1 MRETK
6 YWTWHMA
13 AGVVILFLL
22 GLHMLIMHVGGI
34 THLFVPYGGEAV
46 SKSNSLFRDSRLF
59 FTVTYILLL
68 GVALYHG
75 LYGLRTI
82 LFELTLKPIVEKAI
96 TFVFLVV
103 GLGLFGLGTW
113 AATTAHTI
121 STAAAH
127 AAGAQKSHN
136 NPVIPSGARNLAL
149 RAVDQGRKSGPDSSL
164 RSE

>member
-1 MRETK
+1 MQETK
-6 YWTWHMA
+6 YWTWHMT

-34 THLFVPYGGEAV
+34 THLFAPQGGEAI
-46 SKSNSLFRDSRLF
+46 SKENSLFRDSQMF

-82 LFELTLKPIVEKAI
+82 LFELTLRPAVEKAI
-96 TFVFLVV
+96 TFVLLVV

-113 AATTAHTI
+113 AALATHTI
-121 STAAAH
+121 AL
-127 AAGAQKSHN
+127 AG
-136 NPVIPSGARNLAL
+136 
-149 RAVDQGRKSGPDSSL
+149 GRG
-164 RSE
+164 

>member
-22 GLHMLIMHVGGI
+22 GLHMLIMHTGGI
-34 THLFVPYGGEAV
+34 THLFAPAGGASV
-46 SKSNSLFRDSRLF
+46 SKENSLYRDGRLF
-59 FTVTYILLL
+59 FTVGYIVLL

-82 LFELTLKPIVEKAI
+82 LFELTLKPAVEKALSVI
-96 TFVFLVV
+96 LLIL

-113 AATTAHTI
+113 AAI
-121 STAAAH
+121 AAH
-127 AAGAQKSHN
+127 AIAVAGTR
-136 NPVIPSGARNLAL
+136 G
-149 RAVDQGRKSGPDSSL
+149 
-164 RSE
+164 

>member
-22 GLHMLIMHVGGI
+22 CLHMLIMHLGGT
-34 THLFVPYGGEAV
+34 THLFASHGGEAV
-46 SKSNSLFRDSRLF
+46 SKANSLFRDGRLF

-82 LFELTLKPIVEKAI
+82 LFELTLKPVVEKAI

-103 GLGLFGLGTW
+103 GLGLFGLGAW
-113 AATTAHTI
+113 AAVAT
-121 STAAAH
+121 H
-127 AAGAQKSHN
+127 AIAIAGAR
-136 NPVIPSGARNLAL
+136 G
-149 RAVDQGRKSGPDSSL
+149 
-164 RSE
+164 

>member
-13 AGVVILFLL
+13 AGVVIFFLL

-34 THLFVPYGGEAV
+34 TQLFAPHGGEAV
-46 SKSNSLFRDSRLF
+46 SIKNSQFRDGIVF

-82 LFELTLKPIVEKAI
+82 LFELTLKRAVEKAI
-96 TFVFLVV
+96 TVV
-103 GLGLFGLGTW
+103 LLLLGVGLFGLGAW
-113 AATTAHTI
+113 AAI
-121 STAAAH
+121 AAH
-127 AAGAQKSHN
+127 AVAG
-136 NPVIPSGARNLAL
+136 VRG
-149 RAVDQGRKSGPDSSL
+149 
-164 RSE
+164 

>member
-1 MRETK
+1 MAALSLGERVPEERGQVRGYLVSGDLDETLGQVGGGEMRETK

-46 SKSNSLFRDSRLF
+46 SKSNSLFRDGKLF

-82 LFELTLKPIVEKAI
+82 LFELTLKPAVEKAI
-96 TFVFLVV
+96 TFVFLVI

-113 AATTAHTI
+113 AAIAT
-121 STAAAH
+121 H
-127 AAGAQKSHN
+127 AMAIAGAR
-136 NPVIPSGARNLAL
+136 G
-149 RAVDQGRKSGPDSSL
+149 
-164 RSE
+164 